1 MIKDNN
7 TTHIK
12 QHDLI
17 SRISGEVKMGDGKS
31 LADFDHLRVTKEKDI
46 PQPEPTVTIGG
57 CAIAS
62 ACNITGI
69 SAAAKAGKTALTG
82 AILAGAIS
90 KTGEVD
96 AFDDLKVIPN
106 TEGRAVI
113 HFDTEQSESDQQHHV
128 NTILKRAGFDTT
140 PDCFRSYNIRQLT
153 LDNYQGVTNTICELS
168 AKEFKGVH
176 LIVIDG
182 GADYLASVNDEA
194 QATQIVHYFT
204 RLSIQYSCPVIII
217 IHLNPGSDKER
228 GHFGSEVQRKCYGL
242 LTITKEGEISTV
254 QPKIMRKSGNG
265 EIPLIHFTFSKEKGY
280 HVQIDAPDK
289 EKQKLDR
296 DWKRHAEVA
305 NEVFQPP
312 NSLTYS
318 QAVSAVMQL
327 TRKGERTAKTM
338 ISNMAG
344 WGQIVKGDDCNYRL
358 VQNSAK

>member
-1 MIKDNN
+1 MQGEKRAPIKSPGQIIQEINAEVEKKPSRSDY
-7 TTHIK
+7 
-12 QHDLI
+12 DLL
-17 SRISGEVKMGDGKS
+17 RI
-31 LADFDHLRVTKEKDI
+31 TKERDI
-46 PQPEPTVTIGG
+46 PQPKPTITIGG

-62 ACNITGI
+62 AANITGI

-90 KTGEVD
+90 KTGEID
-96 AFDDLKVIPN
+96 AFDDLSVLPN
-106 TEGRAVI
+106 TESKAVI
-113 HFDTEQSESDQQHHV
+113 HFDTEQSEADQQHHV
-128 NTILKRAGFDTT
+128 NTILKRAGFENT

-153 LDNYQGVTNTICELS
+153 LENYQPITNTLCELS

-204 RLSIQYSCPVIII
+204 RLSIQYNCPVIII

-254 QPKIMRKSGNG
+254 QPKIMRKSGND

-289 EKQKLDR
+289 EKQKLDMNR
-296 DWKRHAEVA
+296 QRHAEVSKA
-305 NEVFQPP
+305 VFGAQK
-312 NSLTYS
+312 SLSYT
-318 QAVSAVMQL
+318 QAVSAIMQH
-327 TRKGERTAKTM
+327 TSKGERTAKSM
-338 ISNMAG
+338 ITNMAG
-344 WGQIVKGDDCNYRL
+344 WGQIVKGDDNNYRI